1 MNRSCGTH
9 RHHPGTSTR
18 PRRAPYCKTRPHP
31 RPLIR
36 AGSQTSGSR
45 GTFPRPVP
53 SSVGIVTERAA
64 ADETLGREGTAGD
77 VADLIPMLRR
87 IVAARVGNHPSAEDV
102 VQETLVRVLA
112 ARDRI
117 EPGMVEPYAIATVR
131 NVMAT
136 MWRQQDREQRNR
148 HRAHDPSEPEQAA
161 ERVVATEE
169 QRAIAEAVRRL
180 DDTDRRM
187 LLAHEIDGEPTRTLA
202 QGRGTTSGAVAAQ
215 LKRARAR
222 LRVEYLLALEQVEP
236 PTERCRAVLLALSS
250 ADRRRQRE
258 VEAAQHLLECD
269 LCSRLSEPL
278 LGRGPVRDDEV
289 QVMIS
294 SDEDIVAARQAARE
308 VAVRAGFT
316 GTDLTLLAT
325 AVSEVA
331 RNIVRFAD
339 HGTITIS
346 LLEDPQPGIRVVAR
360 DTGPGIPD
368 IGRAMSDGYSTEEGL
383 GLGLPGA
390 RRLVDEFEIA
400 SEVGRG
406 TTVIMTKWFD
416 RKGRA

>member
-87 IVAARVGNHPSAEDV
+87 IVAARVGNHPSAEDL

-148 HRAHDPSEPEQAA
+148 HRVHDPSEPEQAA

-187 LLAHEIDGEPTRTLA
+187 SARTR
-202 QGRGTTSGAVAAQ
+202 
-215 LKRARAR
+215 
-222 LRVEYLLALEQVEP
+222 
-236 PTERCRAVLLALSS
+236 
-250 ADRRRQRE
+250 DRRRAHQN
-258 VEAAQHLLECD
+258 
-269 LCSRLSEPL
+269 SR
-278 LGRGPVRDDEV
+278 
-289 QVMIS
+289 
-294 SDEDIVAARQAARE
+294 
-308 VAVRAGFT
+308 
-316 GTDLTLLAT
+316 
-325 AVSEVA
+325 
-331 RNIVRFAD
+331 
-339 HGTITIS
+339 
-346 LLEDPQPGIRVVAR
+346 
-360 DTGPGIPD
+360 TGPGHHVRRGCRTAQARPSPAACRVPLGPRA
-368 IGRAMSDGYSTEEGL
+368 GRTTHGAVSRRPAGALQRRPTTPAGGRSRSAPPGVRPL
-383 GLGLPGA
+383 LP
-390 RRLVDEFEIA
+390 
-400 SEVGRG
+400 
-406 TTVIMTKWFD
+406 TQ
-416 RKGRA
+416 

>member
-1 MNRSCGTH
+1 MVRLVSI
-9 RHHPGTSTR
+9 R
-18 PRRAPYCKTRPHP
+18 P
-31 RPLIR
+31 
-36 AGSQTSGSR
+36 SGDGPPESD
-45 GTFPRPVP
+45 RPV
-53 SSVGIVTERAA
+53 
-64 ADETLGREGTAGD
+64 DD
-77 VADLIPMLRR
+77 VAELIPMLRR
-87 IVAARVGNHPSAEDV
+87 IVGARVGQHPAAEDL

-136 MWRQQDREQRNR
+136 MWRQEDRAVRNR
-148 HRAHDPSEPEQAA
+148 HRAHDPTEPEQA
-161 ERVVATEE
+161 EELVVASEE
-169 QRAIAEAVRRL
+169 QSALAEALSRL
-180 DDTDRRM
+180 TPRERDV
-187 LLAHEIDGEPTRTLA
+187 LLAHEVSGQDTRTLA
-202 QGRGTTSGAVAAQ
+202 EEGATTAGAVAAQ
-215 LKRARAR
+215 LKRTRAR
-222 LRVEYLLALEQVEP
+222 LRVEYLLALDGTEP
-236 PTERCRAVLLALSS
+236 PTERCRPVLLALSS

-258 VEAAQHLLECD
+258 VDAAQHLLECE

-278 LGRGPVRDDEV
+278 LDRGPVRDNEIHIA
-289 QVMIS
+289 IS
-294 SDEDIVAARQAARE
+294 ADPDIVSARQAARE
-308 VAVRAGFT
+308 LAVRAGFT

-339 HGTITIS
+339 NGEVVIEQ
-346 LLEDPQPGIRVVAR
+346 LAKPRPGIRVVAR
-360 DTGPGIPD
+360 DIGPGIPD
-368 IGRAMSDGYSTEEGL
+368 LDAALRDGFSTYDGL

-390 RRLVDEFEIA
+390 RRLMDEFEIA

>member
-1 MNRSCGTH
+1 
-9 RHHPGTSTR
+9 
-18 PRRAPYCKTRPHP
+18 
-31 RPLIR
+31 
-36 AGSQTSGSR
+36 
-45 GTFPRPVP
+45 
-53 SSVGIVTERAA
+53 
-64 ADETLGREGTAGD
+64 
-77 VADLIPMLRR
+77 MLRR
-87 IVAARVGNHPSAEDV
+87 IVAARVGTHPSAEDL

-187 LLAHEIDGEPTRTLA
+187 LLAHEIDGEPTRSLA
-202 QGRGTTSGAVAAQ
+202 RPGTTSGAVAAQ

-278 LGRGPVRDDEV
+278 LGRGPARDDEV

-368 IGRAMSDGYSTEEGL
+368 VGRAMSDGYSTEEGL